1 MSLTATSMTV
11 MGVMEGGG
19 DRSSAIAGGA
29 RRREE
34 RHGDTAAWEARWRGE
49 KRMALGD
56 AVENR
61 RKQD

>member
-1 MSLTATSMTV
+1 MSLTATLMTV

-19 DRSSAIAGGA
+19 DRSSAIAGRA

-34 RHGDTAAWEARWRGE
+34 RHGDAAAWEARWRGE
-49 KRMALGD
+49 KCMALGD